1 MFKYICK
8 YAPVAQPG
16 RALCTTSLFLS
27 LVEVM
32 MWLLRLLSERSQV
45 QILPGALEV

>member
-16 RALCTTSLFLS
+16 RALCTTSLFFY
-27 LVEVM
+27 VEVM